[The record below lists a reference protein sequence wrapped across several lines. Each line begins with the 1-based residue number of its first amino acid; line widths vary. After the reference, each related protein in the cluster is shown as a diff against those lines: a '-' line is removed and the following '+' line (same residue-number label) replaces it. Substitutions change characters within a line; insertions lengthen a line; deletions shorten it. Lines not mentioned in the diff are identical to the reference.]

1 MQKPAASS
9 AGAAPPSNRRNE
21 HRQMEGQ
28 GSFDMTG
35 PAPQDAAPIEAKVD
49 PDPAAIRPVAVGH
62 AVEGKVR
69 MRCADCGEGLRN
81 GEGLQ
86 TRQDGMVRVT
96 CRQCAEAK

>member
-1 MQKPAASS
+1 
-9 AGAAPPSNRRNE
+9 
-21 HRQMEGQ
+21 MEGQ

-35 PAPQDAAPIEAKVD
+35 PAAENAAPIETKVD
-49 PDPAAIRPVAVGH
+49 PDPAAIRPV

-86 TRQDGMVRVT
+86 TRQDGMVRVS

>member
-1 MQKPAASS
+1 MQKPAPNS
-9 AGAAPPSNRRNE
+9 AAAAAPMNRRNE
-21 HRQMEGQ
+21 HREMEGQ

-35 PAPQDAAPIEAKVD
+35 LAPEDAAQTEAKVE
-49 PDPAAIRPVAVGH
+49 PDPAAIRPVAVDS

-86 TRQDGMVRVT
+86 TRQDGMVRVM